1 MTEPTSDHAPPP
13 MSQKPPSPGSLVL
26 YKSRPARVVAVSDKI
41 DIEIEDGKIK
51 RVRPKDI
58 LLLHPGPVAD
68 LSQLTAPQGNLEET
82 LELLEGGETTLREL
96 AELLYGDFTPVTA
109 WGAWELLADG
119 LYFEGTPERISPR
132 SAELVSADRAARVA
146 RETEKREWT
155 ELLEGLREGRFLD
168 RDRERLQEVER
179 LACGE
184 SERSRILQALE
195 IQEKPENAH
204 RLLVRIGYWEPG
216 YNPYPRRFSLSL
228 TDPELPLPEA
238 PQEERLDLTH
248 LTAYAIDDEQTHD
261 PDDALSLEGDR
272 IWVHVA
278 DVAALV
284 PADSEADLEARA
296 RGANLYLPER
306 IVHMLPLAV
315 TEELGL
321 GLQEISPALSIG
333 FRLSAEG
340 EPVNIEIHPSRIQVT
355 RHSYEEIDHELQQ
368 EPFAGLTRFTERYRK
383 RRRAAGAA
391 GIDLPE
397 VSVRVRDGAVVIRPL
412 ARTPSRQLVAEAM
425 MMAGEAVARY
435 AREHGI
441 PIPYAT
447 QPPPANPQ
455 VPEGL
460 AAMYAYRRQLQPS
473 QSRIDPEPHAGLG
486 LELYT
491 RATSPLRRYLDLVV
505 HQQLRAY
512 LRAQPPLSPEQ
523 VAERIVAAELGSRQV
538 RRVERLAN
546 SHWKMVYLRHN
557 SGWKGSGVVVELNEQ
572 RATVLIPEL
581 ALETRVRLDG
591 EVHLDSELQLKV
603 REVSVEELTAWF
615 KVLKR

>member
-1 MTEPTSDHAPPP
+1 MTEPTSDPALPP
-13 MSQKPPSPGSLVL
+13 MSQQPPSPGSLVL

-51 RVRPKDI
+51 RVRPKDF

-68 LSQLTAPQGNLEET
+68 LSQLTAPRANLEET
-82 LELLEGGETTLREL
+82 LELLEGGATTLREL

-109 WGAWELLADG
+109 WGVWELLADG
-119 LYFEGTPERISPR
+119 LYFEGTPERIMPR
-132 SAELVSADRAARVA
+132 RAEQVAADRAAREA
-146 RETEKREWT
+146 KEREKREWT
-155 ELLEGLREGRFLD
+155 ELLERLRGGRILD
-168 RDRERLQEVER
+168 RDREPLQEVER

-204 RLLVRIGYWEPG
+204 KLLVRIGYWEPEH
-216 YNPYPRRFSLSL
+216 NPYPRRFGLPPSDPDFAL
-228 TDPELPLPEA
+228 PELPAEP
-238 PQEERLDLTH
+238 RLDLTH

-261 PDDALSLEGDR
+261 PDDAISLEGDR

-278 DVAALV
+278 DVAALI
-284 PADSEADLEARA
+284 PPDSETDREARS

-333 FRLSAEG
+333 FRLNTAG
-340 EPVNIEIHPSRIQVT
+340 EPTDIEIHPSRIRVI
-355 RHSYEEIDHELQQ
+355 RHTYEEIDHELQQ
-368 EPFAGLTRFTERYRK
+368 EPFIGLLQFAERYRQ
-383 RRRAAGAA
+383 RRQTAGAA
-391 GIDLPE
+391 GINLPE
-397 VSVRVRDGAVVIRPL
+397 VSVRVRDGAVTIRPL
-412 ARTPSRQLVAEAM
+412 TRTASRQLVAEAM

-486 LELYT
+486 LALYT

-505 HQQLRAY
+505 HQQLRAH
-512 LRAQPPLSPEQ
+512 LRGQPPLPPEQ
-523 VAERIVAAELGSRQV
+523 VAERIVTSELGARQV
-538 RRVERLAN
+538 RRVERFAN
-546 SHWKMVYLRHN
+546 NHWKMVYLHRN
-557 SGWKGSGVVVELNEQ
+557 PGWKGSGIVVDLIEQ

-581 ALETRVRLDG
+581 ALETRLRLEG
-591 EVHLDSELQLKV
+591 EVPLDSELQLKV
-603 REVSVEELTAWF
+603 RRVDVPELTAWF
-615 KVLKR
+615 HVL

>member
-1 MTEPTSDHAPPP
+1 MTEPTSDPALST
-13 MSQKPPSPGSLVL
+13 MSQRSLSPGSLVL
-26 YKSRPARVVAVSDKI
+26 YKIRPARVVAVSDKI
-41 DIEIEDGKIK
+41 DIEIEGGKIK

-58 LLLHPGPVAD
+58 VPLHPGPVAD
-68 LSQLTAPQGNLEET
+68 LSHLTAPTANLQET
-82 LELLEGGETTLREL
+82 LELLEGAETNLQEL

-119 LYFEGTPERISPR
+119 LYFEGTPDRIIPR
-132 SAELVSADRAARVA
+132 NAEQVAADRAAREA
-146 RETEKREWT
+146 RETEKREWA
-155 ELLEGLREGRFLD
+155 EFLERLREGRLWD

-184 SERSRILQALE
+184 SEQSRILQALE
-195 IQEKPENAH
+195 IQEKPENAY
-204 RLLVRIGYWEPG
+204 RLLARIGYWEPG
-216 YNPYPRRFSLSL
+216 YNPYPRRLSL
-228 TDPELPLPEA
+228 PQTDPELAVPGLPV
-238 PQEERLDLTH
+238 EERLDLAH
-248 LTAYAIDDEQTHD
+248 LTAYAIDDDQTHD

-278 DVAALV
+278 DVAALI
-284 PADSEADLEARA
+284 PPDSDVDRAARV

-306 IVHMLPLAV
+306 IVHMLPPAV

-321 GLQEISPALSIG
+321 GLQETSPALSIG
-333 FRLSAEG
+333 FRLDAEG
-340 EPVNIEIHPSRIQVT
+340 RPVDTEICLSRIRVT
-355 RHSYEEIDHELQQ
+355 RRSYEEIDETIQQ
-368 EPFAGLTRFTERYRK
+368 EPFARLAQLTERYRS
-383 RRRAAGAA
+383 RRQAAGAA

-412 ARTPSRQLVAEAM
+412 ARTPSRQLVADAM
-425 MMAGEAVARY
+425 TMAGEVVARY

-455 VPEGL
+455 VPQGL

-505 HQQLRAY
+505 HQQLRSH
-512 LRAQPPLSPEQ
+512 LRGLPLLSSEQ
-523 VAERIVAAELGSRQV
+523 VAERIVAAEIGSKQV
-538 RRVERLAN
+538 RRAERLSN
-546 SHWKMVYLRHN
+546 SHWKMVYLRQN
-557 SGWKGSGVVVELNEQ
+557 SGWKGNGVVVELAEQ

-581 ALETRVRLDG
+581 ALETRLRLDG
-591 EVHLDSELQLKV
+591 EVPLDSELPLRV
-603 REVSVEELTAWF
+603 REVDVPALTAWF
-615 KVLKR
+615 QIQK

>member
-1 MTEPTSDHAPPP
+1 MTEPTSDPALSP
-13 MSQKPPSPGSLVL
+13 MSQSTISPGSLVL

-58 LLLHPGPVAD
+58 LLLHPGPVAGF
-68 LSQLTAPQGNLEET
+68 SQLTPPPANLEET
-82 LELLEGGETTLREL
+82 LELLEGGETGLREL
-96 AELLYGDFTPVTA
+96 AELLYGDFTPATA
-109 WGAWELLADG
+109 WGTWELLADG
-119 LYFEGTPERISPR
+119 LYFEGTPERIIPR
-132 SAELVSADRAARVA
+132 SAAQVYADRAAREA
-146 RETEKREWT
+146 RENEKREWA
-155 ELLEGLREGRFLD
+155 ELLERLREGRFLD

-204 RLLVRIGYWEPG
+204 RLLVRIGYWEPE
-216 YNPYPRRFSLSL
+216 YNPYPRRLG
-228 TDPELPLPEA
+228 LPLSDPDLVLPE
-238 PQEERLDLTH
+238 PPEETRLDLTH

-284 PADSEADLEARA
+284 PPDSETDLEARS

-321 GLQEISPALSIG
+321 GLQESSPALSIG
-333 FRLSAEG
+333 FRLNTEG
-340 EPVNIEIHPSRIQVT
+340 EPVEIEIRPSRIRVI
-355 RHSYEEIDHELQQ
+355 RHTYEEIDHELQQ
-368 EPFAGLTRFTERYRK
+368 EPFAGLARFAERYR
-383 RRRAAGAA
+383 RRRQTAGAA

-397 VSVRVRDGAVVIRPL
+397 VSVRVRDGTVTIRSL

-447 QPPPANPQ
+447 QPPPANPR

-486 LELYT
+486 LDLYT

-505 HQQLRAY
+505 HQQLRAH
-512 LRAQPPLSPEQ
+512 LHGRSPLSPEQ
-523 VAERIVAAELGSRQV
+523 VAERIVASELGSRQV
-538 RRVERLAN
+538 RRAERLAN
-546 SHWKMVYLRHN
+546 THWKMVYLRHN
-557 SGWKGSGVVVELNEQ
+557 SGWKGRGVVVDLNEQ
-572 RATVLIPEL
+572 RATLLIPEL
-581 ALETRVRLDG
+581 ALETRMRLDG
-591 EVHLDSELQLKV
+591 EVPLDTELQLKV
-603 REVSVEELTAWF
+603 QGADIPDLMARFRIL
-615 KVLKR
+615 